1 MANPPDSPMQRHLS
15 TLADPP
21 LPPALWSRVA
31 RARRRQLV
39 HRRIAVGG
47 GIAVAF
53 ALLLLPGGLPGP
65 GVAPVPD
72 PASQLASADPPPA
85 RAPSHA
91 DQAAR
96 LRILDRELQE
106 AYRRGSG
113 EAEIAQLWEAR
124 AALLGERT
132 PSFPVRPVRI

>member
-31 RARRRQLV
+31 QARRRQLV
-39 HRRIAVGG
+39 HRRFAVGG
-47 GIAVAF
+47 GIAVAC
-53 ALLLLPGGLPGP
+53 ALLLLPGLPGP

-72 PASQLASADPPPA
+72 PASQLASAERAPA
-85 RAPSHA
+85 RAPTHA

-132 PSFPVRPVRI
+132 PSFSVRPARI